1 MKINENCLPCLI
13 GQVIKV
19 ANITNIKNRD
29 MFYRGVFQYL
39 GKLNFTKT
47 NPEIIGATFEM
58 IKQQVNDEDP
68 YFELRKY
75 YNELF
80 LSRSTEFEN
89 KINSFETAVKY
100 AIIGNIIDFSP
111 IYNTQIKDI
120 DKWFENIDQL
130 KLAINQLEEMITD
143 IKSAKVLLYLGDNC
157 GEICLDK
164 LLIRRI
170 KKLNP
175 EIDIYFGVRGKPVV
189 NDSIEADAYFVGM
202 DEYATIISN
211 GDNSLGTVLERTSNE
226 FKRIYRSVDIVIAKG
241 QANFESLSEQ
251 EKNIYFLLMVK
262 CEVIANYI
270 GVAQKS
276 LICLNYYKSMSH

>member
-13 GQVIKV
+13 SQVIKV

-143 IKSAKVLLYLGDNC
+143 IKSAKVLWMLVVMSN
-157 GEICLDK
+157 
-164 LLIRRI
+164 
-170 KKLNP
+170 LN
-175 EIDIYFGVRGKPVV
+175 
-189 NDSIEADAYFVGM
+189 
-202 DEYATIISN
+202 
-211 GDNSLGTVLERTSNE
+211 
-226 FKRIYRSVDIVIAKG
+226 
-241 QANFESLSEQ
+241 
-251 EKNIYFLLMVK
+251 
-262 CEVIANYI
+262 
-270 GVAQKS
+270 
-276 LICLNYYKSMSH
+276 

>member
-13 GQVIKV
+13 SQVIKV

-89 KINSFETAVKY
+89 KINSFETA
-100 AIIGNIIDFSP
+100 D
-111 IYNTQIKDI
+111 
-120 DKWFENIDQL
+120 
-130 KLAINQLEEMITD
+130 
-143 IKSAKVLLYLGDNC
+143 
-157 GEICLDK
+157 
-164 LLIRRI
+164 
-170 KKLNP
+170 
-175 EIDIYFGVRGKPVV
+175 
-189 NDSIEADAYFVGM
+189 
-202 DEYATIISN
+202 
-211 GDNSLGTVLERTSNE
+211 
-226 FKRIYRSVDIVIAKG
+226 
-241 QANFESLSEQ
+241 
-251 EKNIYFLLMVK
+251 
-262 CEVIANYI
+262 
-270 GVAQKS
+270 
-276 LICLNYYKSMSH
+276 

>member
-13 GQVIKV
+13 SQVIKV

-120 DKWFENIDQL
+120 D
-130 KLAINQLEEMITD
+130 
-143 IKSAKVLLYLGDNC
+143 NC

-226 FKRIYRSVDIVIAKG
+226 FKRIYRSADIVIAKG